1 MNIKALQLFTD
12 ELFNTSIQPMPKP
25 MTYDEWASIGLVNG
39 WLGVRAND
47 PTTSTKAAQ
56 NLWVRAGTQRATLL
70 VRYAVAD
77 MTDEEAGDASGLARL
92 SKCCY
97 WKRCSELRQAG
108 YIAPTGKVR
117 PSSAGVDQQ
126 VCSITQTGR
135 EILDSIK

>member
-12 ELFNTSIQPMPKP
+12 ELFNTPTQPKP

-47 PTTSTKAAQ
+47 PATSIKAAQ
-56 NLWVRAGTQRATLL
+56 SLWVRAGSQRARLL
-70 VRYAVAD
+70 AEYAPHPI
-77 MTDEEAGDASGLARL
+77 TDEEAGNFSELAML
-92 SKCCY
+92 PKCCY

-108 YIAPTGKVR
+108 YIIPTGEFR
-117 PSSAGVDQQ
+117 QSSAGVDQQ
-126 VCSITQTGR
+126 VCAITEAGR